1 MKTFQKP
8 LKERVSE
15 TLKIFQ
21 EQYPDLD
28 ICVVGSMSMYLQD
41 IEYKY
46 PHDIDIVILNNEMS
60 DNEFEEFGKK
70 IYLMC
75 WRTTGL
81 RIDLVTNIGDVDYN
95 IIDLYG
101 LKIKCNTPNHNKAY
115 LAKFGIGKDQKYKV
129 ELERLTHILDGKED
143 S

>member
-1 MKTFQKP
+1 MKTFPKP
-8 LKERVSE
+8 LKERVYES
-15 TLKIFQ
+15 LKIFQ
-21 EQYPDLD
+21 EQYPNLD

-60 DNEFEEFGKK
+60 NDEFEQLGKK

-75 WRTTGL
+75 WKTTGL
-81 RIDLVTNIGDVDYN
+81 RLDLLHKPENVDYV
-95 IIDLYG
+95 IINLYG
-101 LKIKCNTPNHNKAY
+101 LQVKCNTLQHY
-115 LAKFGIGKDQKYKV
+115 IEYRTKFYENGHQKYKDG
-129 ELERLTHILDGKED
+129 LDQLTHILDGKEN